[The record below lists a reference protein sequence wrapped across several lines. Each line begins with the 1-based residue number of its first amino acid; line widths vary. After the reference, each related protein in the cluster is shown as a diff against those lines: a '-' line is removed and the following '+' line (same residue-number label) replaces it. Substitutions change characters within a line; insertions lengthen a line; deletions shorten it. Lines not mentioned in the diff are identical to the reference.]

1 MSTYEL
7 ELGLFIGKDEDE
19 IKMGRVSVIH
29 NFKIDKKGNIVR
41 LQSGFR
47 SYYTE
52 GEEMK
57 GPLLDSFQKYV
68 NKGTWNHNN
77 YQSLSTLVQTRRTIK
92 ELTEA
97 LYHSQDPKLHSTV
110 EYLFLKI

>member
-1 MSTYEL
+1 M
-7 ELGLFIGKDEDE
+7 
-19 IKMGRVSVIH
+19 SVIH

-47 SYYTE
+47 SYYTD
-52 GEEMK
+52 GEEIK
-57 GPLLDSFQKYV
+57 GGNLLESYQKHV
-68 NKGTWNHNN
+68 VKGTWNHEN

-97 LYHSQDPKLHSTV
+97 LMHSQDPKLHSTV
-110 EYLFLKI
+110 E